1 MNTQAPEH
9 FDPAELWQMVK
20 RAKIMT
26 RNEYAE
32 QLGVDHR
39 TIANWTSGQ
48 YRPSNTAWIL
58 AAKLKKEWSARLPM
72 DKK

>member
-1 MNTQAPEH
+1 MNTQAPEQ

-39 TIANWTSGQ
+39 TIANWTSRQ
-48 YRPSNTAWIL
+48 YKPSNTVWIL
-58 AAKLKKEWSARLPM
+58 AAKLKREWSDLLPS
-72 DKK
+72 D